1 MASPTNQEHR
11 TVLDG
16 YLVLDLS
23 SLITGP
29 YCASLLGDLGAEV
42 IKVELPRGG
51 DALRQ
56 VGVFVED
63 ESILF
68 LSANRNKKGI
78 TLALDKPEGREI
90 LDHMITRA
98 DVLIENFRPDIRR
111 RYGLE
116 YSRVC
121 QVNPDI
127 IYLSITAFGEE
138 GPYRLK
144 PGTDHVFQGLSGI
157 MTVSGEAGQGPMRV
171 GVPVADM
178 TAALYASFGVM
189 SALLHRERTGEGQMI
204 CTNLLDAAMCL
215 QITLMTEYFM
225 TGKEPLPC
233 GNDSP
238 FAYPVGVFRSADS
251 HISISAY
258 NNKFWR
264 RLCRALQLEALVD
277 DPRFDSP
284 KKRLANKED
293 LKPILSKRFSSKST
307 AEWLAI
313 LEKTDIPCGPIH
325 SYEALFSD
333 PHVMHSELARRLPHP
348 SLKEIRTLGN
358 PVRLSRTPAVERTGP
373 PLLGEHTD
381 SVLAA
386 LGYSDGEIN
395 GFREKNII

>member
-1 MASPTNQEHR
+1 MASPTNPKHLNI
-11 TVLDG
+11 LDG

-51 DALRQ
+51 DGLRH
-56 VGVFVED
+56 VGTFVEN

-68 LSANRNKKGI
+68 LSANRNKKGV

-90 LDHMITRA
+90 LDHMIARS

-111 RYGLE
+111 QYGLE

-121 QVNPDI
+121 QVKPDI

-157 MTVSGEAGQGPMRV
+157 MTVSGEAGQGPIRV

-189 SALLHRERTGEGQMI
+189 SALLNRERTGEGQMI

-215 QITLMTEYFM
+215 QTTLMTEYFM
-225 TGKEPLPC
+225 TGKEPVPC

-264 RLCRALQLEALVD
+264 RLCRALQIETLVD

-284 KKRLANKED
+284 EKRLANKEE
-293 LKPILSKRFSSKST
+293 LKPILAKRFSSKST
-307 AEWLAI
+307 AEWRII
-313 LEKTDIPCGPIH
+313 LEETDIPCGPIH
-325 SYEALFSD
+325 SYDALFSD
-333 PHVMHSELARRLPHP
+333 PQVIHNELAIRLPHP
-348 SLKEIRTLGN
+348 SLKEVRTLGN
-358 PVRLSRTPAVERTGP
+358 PIRMSGTQAMEHTGA

-381 SVLAA
+381 SVLSA

-395 GFREKNII
+395 ELRGKHII